1 MEKDKYRYI
10 EKVFLQLLRE
20 EREAAGVKQSDL
32 ATALGHYQ
40 GYVSK
45 VETGERRIT
54 AVGLL
59 VWCEELG
66 INVDDFMKK
75 VREALEGVSDVGVR
89 KELKNDEG
97 K

>member
-32 ATALGHYQ
+32 AKALGHYQ

-75 VREALEGVSDVGVR
+75 VREALASAKNRESLT
-89 KELKNDEG
+89 EPLNDE

>member
-54 AVGLL
+54 AVELI
-59 VWCEELG
+59 VWCSELG
-66 INVDDFMKK
+66 INVDDFMNK
-75 VREALEGVSDVGVR
+75 VRSALEAA
-89 KELKNDEG
+89 DEG
-97 K
+97 KKQLALKSQ

>member
-20 EREAAGVKQSDL
+20 EREAAGITQSDL
-32 ATALGHYQ
+32 SAALGHYQ
-40 GYVSK
+40 SYVSK

-59 VWCEELG
+59 AWCEVLG
-66 INVDDFMKK
+66 INAEDLVKK
-75 VREALEGVSDVGVR
+75 VRETLDKDSDGER
-89 KELKNDEG
+89 LRQLKSS
-97 K
+97 KK